1 MCDIQTILTVHL
13 NHMTFTSF
21 NLFHLIAPFA
31 NEFANLITISGLA
44 NLYPHKPEGY
54 LDLLK
59 IYTFDILALT
69 GIISNAIIAAKAYN
83 HLLGVIGGIL
93 YLIFAFTIP
102 NVFMHDI
109 LYSSYFSKYKV
120 ITGLVIIYCLELI
133 INLSFCLAKSQLYT
147 PKEVSEIIETKEVE
161 YELTDKIKKTK
172 KEDEEKKT
180 LEETEV
186 LKTKQHLH

>member
-1 MCDIQTILTVHL
+1 M
-13 NHMTFTSF
+13 
-21 NLFHLIAPFA
+21 
-31 NEFANLITISGLA
+31 
-44 NLYPHKPEGY
+44 
-54 LDLLK
+54 K

-83 HLLGVIGGIL
+83 HLLGVIGGVL

-120 ITGLVIIYCLELI
+120 ITGLIIIYCLELMINI
-133 INLSFCLAKSQLYT
+133 IFCFAKSQLYT
-147 PKEVSEIIETKEVE
+147 AKEVSEIIETKEVE
-161 YELTDKIKKTK
+161 DELTDRIKKTK

-186 LKTKQHLH
+186 LKTKEHIN

>member
-1 MCDIQTILTVHL
+1 MCDVQTILTIHL
-13 NHMTFTSF
+13 NHMKFNSF
-21 NLFHLIAPFA
+21 NLFHLLSPFA
-31 NEFANLITISGLA
+31 NEFANLITISGVA

-69 GIISNAIIAAKAYN
+69 GIISNAIITAKAYN
-83 HLLGVIGGIL
+83 HLLGVIGGVL

-120 ITGLVIIYCLELI
+120 ITGLIIIYCLELMINI
-133 INLSFCLAKSQLYT
+133 IFCFAKSQLYT
-147 PKEVSEIIETKEVE
+147 AKEVSEIIETKEVE
-161 YELTDKIKKTK
+161 DELTDRLKKTK

-186 LKTKQHLH
+186 LKTKEHIN

>member
-1 MCDIQTILTVHL
+1 MCDVQTILTVHL
-13 NHMTFTSF
+13 NHMKFTSF
-21 NLFHLIAPFA
+21 NLFHLLAPFA

-44 NLYPHKPEGY
+44 NLYPHKPESY

-59 IYTFDILALT
+59 IYSFDILALT
-69 GIISNAIIAAKAYN
+69 GIISNAIIGAKAYN

-120 ITGLVIIYCLELI
+120 ITGLVIIYCLELMINI
-133 INLSFCLAKSQLYT
+133 IFCFAKSQLYS
-147 PKEVSEIIETKEVE
+147 PKEISEIIETKEVE
-161 YELTDKIKKTK
+161 DELTDRLKKTK

-186 LKTKQHLH
+186 LKTKEHIN